1 MNITAIVETFIVSL
15 VKYYAITT
23 MFVYIESKKF
33 VRDSQDFLIP
43 ISFATELSEN
53 CITLCK
59 KRMVF
64 YSFQDEQEVKGLK
77 AFAFLSQ
84 PLMVNIGNLSSK

>member
-59 KRMVF
+59 KGWFFTHFKTNKKSR
-64 YSFQDEQEVKGLK
+64 D
-77 AFAFLSQ
+77 
-84 PLMVNIGNLSSK
+84 